1 MTFEVAEVSIAD
13 LGWSSANSLGTHE
26 DHSEVIVQ
34 LVHDLKVFFPIN
46 TAGAKQN
53 RHAGDM
59 RAQQQVI
66 GYHRILNIPLIGSAK
81 AGRTVPRKYL
91 Q

>member
-34 LVHDLKVFFPIN
+34 LANDLKVFFPIN

-53 RHAGDM
+53 RHAGYM
-59 RAQQQVI
+59 SAQQVK
-66 GYHRILNIPLIGSAK
+66 GYHRILNIPLIASAR
-81 AGRTVPRKYL
+81 AARTVPRKYL